1 MRFTASELIAGE
13 EIGEPREQ
21 SLQHVLAVVGR
32 FGHRHEIVPVSQEE
46 DAAAHAEES
55 MSGEGIRGWS
65 RSRRV
70 SPLRCCICVKETRAT
85 HIWSDFAAHPASRG
99 RLPLIA
105 RVQMN
110 AGDSAKHKL
119 PDTPGPSQLHE
130 RCRGCGA
137 ATRQRLS
144 RRT

>member
-1 MRFTASELIAGE
+1 LRFTASELIASE
-13 EIGEPREQ
+13 EIGEPRKQ

-32 FGHRHEIVPVSQEE
+32 FGHRHEIVPVSQKE
-46 DAAAHAEES
+46 DIAAHAEES

-70 SPLRCCICVKETRAT
+70 SPLRCCVRVKDTRAT
-85 HIWSDFAAHPASRG
+85 DIWSDFAAPPG

-119 PDTPGPSQLHE
+119 PDTPPSQLHE

-137 ATRQRLS
+137 AARQRLS
-144 RRT
+144 WRT